1 MKIPGARQNKT
12 GVTLVELLIT
22 ISVISVGIFPLIAAL
37 GNVSESA
44 VKQRDQL
51 SAMNLGNL
59 LLDSWIVQ
67 FQTIDN
73 FLDENAGDYPA
84 SFTVVTPT
92 GSAEELGFPRN
103 DGVRSAEIF
112 YNKGFFRM
120 ESIFTYLNGT
130 NLLPGTESS
139 PDLSNSETVVY
150 SIQVKVWKI
159 NTPEI
164 NEYGETLRSSGEPGF
179 LRGDEPLYEVSS
191 LYSQTNRIQKDSEL
205 Q

>member
-1 MKIPGARQNKT
+1 MFGSCQRNT

-22 ISVISVGIFPLIAAL
+22 ISVISVGIFPLITAL

-44 VKQRDQL
+44 VKQRGQL
-51 SAMNLGNL
+51 SALNLGNL
-59 LLDSWIVQ
+59 LLDSWLAQ

-73 FLDENAGDYPA
+73 FLDDNAGDYPA
-84 SFTVVTPT
+84 SFTVITPT
-92 GSAEELGFPRN
+92 GSADELGFPRD
-103 DGVRSAEIF
+103 DGIRSAEIF

-120 ESIFTYLNGT
+120 ESVFTYLNGT
-130 NLLPGTESS
+130 NLLPGTQFS
-139 PDLSNSETVVY
+139 PDLSTSETVVY

-159 NTPEI
+159 NTPVTD
-164 NEYGETLRSSGEPGF
+164 EYGEALRSSGDPGF

-191 LYSQTNRIQKDSEL
+191 LYSQTNKIQKDSKL